1 MFNHFCEC
9 KLAIGVFSIGH
20 IPTGG
25 TFIIR
30 FVGRGEL
37 TVEIQIA
44 EIIGGVLIPTSIS
57 KLKISCCFM
66 RISRDLQ
73 CGKIFRLYAVYVC
86 DFNAGCVNTA
96 EEISGSA
103 NGALLL
109 LFFSFQWPKIGNGIC
124 IGVASRDCLKLH
136 GVDAI

>member
-1 MFNHFCEC
+1 
-9 KLAIGVFSIGH
+9 
-20 IPTGG
+20 
-25 TFIIR
+25 
-30 FVGRGEL
+30 
-37 TVEIQIA
+37 
-44 EIIGGVLIPTSIS
+44 
-57 KLKISCCFM
+57 M

-109 LFFSFQWPKIGNGIC
+109 LFFSFQWPKIGNGS
-124 IGVASRDCLKLH
+124 A
-136 GVDAI
+136 